1 MGFLS
6 NLFGG
11 KTSEVEQPATEDGRT
26 AEASP
31 QAAPV
36 ATVLCPVSG
45 TVMDISEVNDPVF
58 AGKAMGDGIAIVPS
72 EGVLVAPISGT
83 VEALFPTGHA
93 LAIKDEAGMGVMLHI
108 GIDTVDMKGDG
119 FIARI
124 AQGDRVE
131 AGQILVEFDREK
143 IAAAGFEDD
152 DDGRHRARLDLL
164 IGQVPCWRRRA
175 VTSPPSPDSLAG
187 CSNRGHS
194 RVYQAC
200 LQQQCRDG
208 RRCGNRTHR
217 RGQRYRLWSQ
227 ARRCGRFGVLRKAS
241 PSMTPRSFRASSA
254 SSKAFRAST
263 CSSPRTS
270 LRCFAANPIPLSM
283 TAFSSL

>member
-11 KTSEVEQPATEDGRT
+11 KTSEVEQSATEDGRT

-45 TVMDISEVNDPVF
+45 TVMDISE
-58 AGKAMGDGIAIVPS
+58 GKAMGDGIAIVPS

-143 IAAAGFEDD
+143 IAAAGFEDTTMMVVTEL
-152 DDGRHRARLDLL
+152 GSDL
-164 IGQVPCWRRRA
+164 
-175 VTSPPSPDSLAG
+175 SLAKCPAG
-187 CSNRGHS
+187 AVARGD
-194 RVYQAC
+194 V
-200 LQQQCRDG
+200 
-208 RRCGNRTHR
+208 
-217 RGQRYRLWSQ
+217 
-227 ARRCGRFGVLRKAS
+227 VL
-241 PSMTPRSFRASSA
+241 
-254 SSKAFRAST
+254 
-263 CSSPRTS
+263 S
-270 LRCFAANPIPLSM
+270 LIR
-283 TAFSSL
+283 

>member
-1 MGFLS
+1 M
-6 NLFGG
+6 
-11 KTSEVEQPATEDGRT
+11 
-26 AEASP
+26 
-31 QAAPV
+31 
-36 ATVLCPVSG
+36 G

-143 IAAAGFEDD
+143 IAAAGFEDND
-152 DDGRHRARLDLL
+152 DDGRHRARFGPL
-164 IGQVPCWRRRA
+164 IGQVPCWRR
-175 VTSPPSPDSLAG
+175 LA
-187 CSNRGHS
+187 R
-194 RVYQAC
+194 
-200 LQQQCRDG
+200 
-208 RRCGNRTHR
+208 
-217 RGQRYRLWSQ
+217 
-227 ARRCGRFGVLRKAS
+227 
-241 PSMTPRSFRASSA
+241 
-254 SSKAFRAST
+254 
-263 CSSPRTS
+263 
-270 LRCFAANPIPLSM
+270 
-283 TAFSSL
+283 